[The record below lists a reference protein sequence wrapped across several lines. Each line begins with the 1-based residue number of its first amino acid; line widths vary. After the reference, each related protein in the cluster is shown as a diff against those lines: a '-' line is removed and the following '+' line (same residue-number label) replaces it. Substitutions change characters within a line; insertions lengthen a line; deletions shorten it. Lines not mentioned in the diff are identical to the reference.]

1 MKKVLSTI
9 LCASLMSINLP
20 VWATQK
26 MVTSTVNKIPI
37 QNKRLAET
45 YSAYEIIYKD
55 SSEYPMQINN
65 ITSLNVATDKMKAE
79 TINHFSKTYHTLTAL
94 SFVTLGIAGIINIPF
109 MYRDLNDIKQ
119 GASEASNYSEN
130 QLGNLKNAVIMPN
143 SDIRLKVMVP
153 INEQP
158 KVNAVFQNLN
168 TKEFVNIESEKQ

>member
-1 MKKVLSTI
+1 MKKRLATI
-9 LCASLMSINLP
+9 LCASLISINLP
-20 VWATQK
+20 VFATQK

-109 MYRDLNDIKQ
+109 M
-119 GASEASNYSEN
+119 
-130 QLGNLKNAVIMPN
+130 
-143 SDIRLKVMVP
+143 
-153 INEQP
+153 
-158 KVNAVFQNLN
+158 
-168 TKEFVNIESEKQ
+168 